1 MTGGGDPFWVFIISG
16 PSGCGK
22 STLVEKLL
30 TLPRMRLSI
39 SVTTRTPRPGE
50 QEGEWYRFVDGRT
63 FEQLRDRGEFI
74 EWARVFGSFYGTPKS
89 ELEAA
94 RAAGEDLVLEIDVQ
108 GAEQVKEK
116 IGPTA
121 IAVFIAP
128 PSRQVL
134 EERLRGRGKDS
145 DAAIARRLE
154 TAREEMGRWRE
165 YDYIVINDDLER
177 AAAEVV
183 AIANAV
189 RRGEGL
195 EAATLP
201 RNAKRVEEIL
211 ETFGG

>member
-1 MTGGGDPFWVFIISG
+1 MASADAFRVFIISG

-30 TLPRMRLSI
+30 QLPRMRLSV
-39 SVTTRTPRPGE
+39 SVTTRTPRSGE

-63 FEQLRDRGEFI
+63 FQLMRDREEFI
-74 EWARVFGSFYGTPKS
+74 EWAEVFGNFYGTPKS

-94 RAAGEDLVLEIDVQ
+94 RAAGVDLVLEIDVQ
-108 GAEQVKEK
+108 GAEQVKKK
-116 IGPTA
+116 IGPSA

-154 TAREEMGRWRE
+154 TARQEMRRWQD
-165 YDYIVINDDLER
+165 YDYIVVNDELAR
-177 AAAEVV
+177 AADEVM

-189 RRGEGL
+189 RSGRQL
-195 EAATLP
+195 ETASREQNTG
-201 RNAKRVEEIL
+201 RIQKIL